1 MVYLDAS
8 VFALAALEDGELGD
22 AARYVLANLSKIGA
36 RTCCLTLDELAW
48 AVLRRSDHHT
58 AAEACRTALSLRGLD
73 IVSVEFEDAWG
84 MTREMEAF
92 ELRPRDAL
100 HLAVMKR
107 LGERSIVSEDPHF
120 DMAKVK
126 RIPIRTFARSIKST
140 K

>member
-1 MVYLDAS
+1 MVYLDTN
-8 VFALAALEDGELGD
+8 VFVSALLAKDEIGTAANHILTNLEKID
-22 AARYVLANLSKIGA
+22 AK
-36 RTCCLTLDELAW
+36 TCCLTFDEVAW
-48 AVLRRSDHHT
+48 AVSRVAGT
-58 AAEACRTALSLRGLD
+58 QVAARACRGILALRDLEVVPVIYGD
-73 IVSVEFEDAWG
+73 VWDMIE
-84 MTREMEAF
+84 EMETF

-120 DMAKVK
+120 DKAKVR